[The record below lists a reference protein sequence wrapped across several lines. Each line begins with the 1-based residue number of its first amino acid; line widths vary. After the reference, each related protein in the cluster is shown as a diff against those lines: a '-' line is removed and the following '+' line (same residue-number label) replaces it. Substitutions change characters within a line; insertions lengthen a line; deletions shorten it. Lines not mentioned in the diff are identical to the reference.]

1 MAVSCINDNSIGGSS
16 VQNLTSQGNIDEIDF
31 WLCGSGK
38 AASIDH
44 GFADSA
50 DFIKYTKNSAD
61 QSVEIWEINS
71 PDYYDSPDDILNVDV
86 FDANGNQLTGSKYDF
101 MASTDSLEADVSSWK
116 NGTYYLKLSTASS
129 KAVSGSI
136 EIDCD

>member
-1 MAVSCINDNSIGGSS
+1 MLRHKDRSEVENGVYCHNN
-16 VQNLTSQGNIDEIDF
+16 
-31 WLCGSGK
+31 GK
-38 AASIDH
+38 DAH
-44 GFADSA
+44 GM
-50 DFIKYTKNSAD
+50 
-61 QSVEIWEINS
+61 
-71 PDYYDSPDDILNVDV
+71 NVDV

-101 MASTDSLEADVSSWK
+101 MASVDSLEADVSSWK